1 MLDGPRITWIL
12 RMTADS
18 FYFIDSQKTKL
29 NEMQTGPHSNVDL
42 SVFESGTLKSAVI
55 RKIRVIRGLS

>member
-1 MLDGPRITWIL
+1 
-12 RMTADS
+12 MTADS
-18 FYFIDSQKTKL
+18 FYFIDSQKTNL

>member
-18 FYFIDSQKTKL
+18 FYFIDFEGLIRTKKRTGLRL
-29 NEMQTGPHSNVDL
+29 NADL
-42 SVFESGTLKSAVI
+42 SSVECALVKKMTHTGVLFDL
-55 RKIRVIRGLS
+55 